1 MTLITTSQA
10 AEIANVSTDTIIR
23 WCYRPDYKFTR
34 QSSGKTW
41 VIDRDT
47 FVEFVNNKPAAKRQI
62 SVSNATVPTDRVEEN
77 KRKMERLIAN
87 AMAGKVEALEVPAN
101 MDGKEFKQWLKER
114 GRNSKQQAAG

>member
-34 QSSGKTW
+34 QASGKTW

-62 SVSNATVPTDRVEEN
+62 SVSNATVPTDLVEEN

-101 MDGKEFKQWLKER
+101 MDGKEFKQWLKT